1 MRQMVS
7 KTPPSV
13 MRAVMKYNEINRDE
27 RLRKLREKY
36 QQNKDKK
43 KQYYL
48 ENKQRIKENYTTEN
62 SILRSVRKLFMETS
76 PYIYK

>member
-1 MRQMVS
+1 MRQMIV
-7 KTPPSV
+7 KTRPCV
-13 MRAVMKYNEINRDE
+13 MKAVMKYNELNKEE

-36 QQNKDKK
+36 HQNKEKK

-48 ENKQRIKENYTTEN
+48 ENKQRIKENNTTEN